1 MGTLLGI
8 TGPIGSGKTAC
19 TELLTRQEPAHAVY
33 ESREIV
39 SEVADDFN
47 RALSGELAFET
58 TNEPVELINQSLIWF
73 VEAINEKLHQNVT
86 WNQLAITKR
95 QLATNP
101 ELFEKALAYIAT
113 ARKHP
118 EILEVPITAQNK
130 ATYRPLLQWI
140 GGYLVAKIS
149 STIWFDEIFRRID
162 IHDSDKKL
170 IVVNGLRYPSDAA
183 VVRAHGGIILEIQR
197 PLEPEQDPRDITERS
212 RSDIKPDIMLLNN
225 GSFDE
230 LEAVAAKLWADL
242 SISNYQTQYS
252 AA

>member
-1 MGTLLGI
+1 M
-8 TGPIGSGKTAC
+8 
-19 TELLTRQEPAHAVY
+19 HAVY

-58 TNEPVELINQSLIWF
+58 TSEPIELINQSLIWF

-86 WNQLAITKR
+86 WNQLAITR
-95 QLATNP
+95 RHLAAKP
-101 ELFEKALAYIAT
+101 ELFEKAFTYLTT
-113 ARKHP
+113 AQEHP
-118 EILEVPITAQNK
+118 EILNTSITAQNK

-162 IHDSDKKL
+162 LHDGDKNL
-170 IVVNGLRYPSDAA
+170 VVINGLRYPSDAA

-197 PLEPEQDPRDITERS
+197 PLESEQDPRDITEVNRG
-212 RSDIKPDIMLLNN
+212 DIKPDIVLLNN
-225 GSFDE
+225 GSINE
-230 LEAVAAKLWADL
+230 LEAIAAKLWADL
-242 SISNYQTQYS
+242 SISSYQKQYS
-252 AA
+252 AS